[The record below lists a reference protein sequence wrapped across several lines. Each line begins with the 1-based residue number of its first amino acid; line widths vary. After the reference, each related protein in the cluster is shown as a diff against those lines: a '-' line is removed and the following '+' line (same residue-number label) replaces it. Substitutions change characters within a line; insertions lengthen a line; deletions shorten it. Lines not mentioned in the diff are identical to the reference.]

1 MGSNMQ
7 RECSLVSDL
16 MRESSGWVIN
26 LPAPSSDVAGGGDA
40 HASPA
45 IADRPAARV
54 LLREKIKAR
63 RLVVGEEPQVI
74 EFLNLQPLKNVQMV
88 GLLRDHG
95 LESPYSRGT
104 FYGCFSG
111 GCLVGVAL
119 IGHHVL
125 LSGSQQAITI
135 FARIARLVH
144 KQEIYLVL
152 GEEDVVR
159 NFHGIMSQS
168 LSHPNACQS
177 QSQLLFVLTGV
188 VGAVEEIKG
197 LRLAEAQEA
206 DEVAQLHAAACLE
219 QLGVDPSLDDPLGF
233 RQRVRARIE
242 MGRTWILRDRHQQ
255 IIFKTEIA
263 NKTDQIAYLEAVWT
277 KPEVRS
283 NGIGHQALRDL
294 CQRLLKQHQVVSLF
308 VDAEEHRRISFYR
321 SIGFEMLAPYRVIRY
336 YHSSSHR
343 SSGRKISPL
352 R

>member
-16 MRESSGWVIN
+16 MRERSEWVIN

-45 IADRPAARV
+45 IADRPATRV

-63 RLVVGEEPQVI
+63 RLVVGEEPQVL

-95 LESPYSRGT
+95 LESQYHRGT

-111 GCLVGVAL
+111 ACLVGVAL

-125 LSGSQQAITI
+125 LSGSPQAIII
-135 FARIARLVH
+135 FARIARFLH
-144 KQEIYLVL
+144 KQEISLVL
-152 GEEDVVR
+152 GEDDAVR
-159 NFHGIMSQS
+159 NFHGILSQS
-168 LSHPNACQS
+168 LRHPNTCQS
-177 QSQLLFVLTGV
+177 ESQLLFVLTGV
-188 VGAVEEIKG
+188 DGAVEELKG
-197 LRLAEAQEA
+197 LRLAEAGEV

-219 QLGVDPSLDDPLGF
+219 QNGVDPSVGDPIGF

-277 KPEVRS
+277 KPDVRS
-283 NGIGHQALRDL
+283 HGIGHQALSDL

-308 VDAEEHRRISFYR
+308 VDAEEHRLISFYL
-321 SIGFEMLAPYRVIRY
+321 SIGFKLLAPFRVIRY
-336 YHSSSHR
+336 HHSSAHPPVER
-343 SSGRKISPL
+343 A
-352 R
+352 